1 MLLWCK
7 DLLQLLP
14 EETQL
19 VDVKIALMER
29 FLDTAGR
36 VDERFLDLD
45 DLAAPS

>member
-1 MLLWCK
+1 MPLCRK
-7 DLLQLLP
+7 GLLQLLP

-19 VDVKIALMER
+19 VDVKILLMKR